1 MNTQHS
7 RNPRGLSLR
16 HVTLRQ
22 LKVFESV
29 ARHLSYSRAA
39 DELGLTQPAVSMQ
52 IKALVEQVGLP
63 LFDQIGRKIS
73 LTDAGHELYRHAH
86 EVARQLGAAEEALA
100 TLKGLAGGKLDIAV
114 VSTAK
119 YFAPQ
124 LLARFL
130 KDHPGVQLKLSVN
143 NREVVMRQLAENE
156 TDLAITG
163 RPPQRMETVA
173 EAFAPHPHVIIAPPE
188 HPLAGKRG
196 IPLTRLAAETFVV
209 REPGSGTRG
218 LLERLFSENQVPLNM
233 SLEMASNETIKQAVM
248 AGMGISLLSLHTIGL
263 ELETGRLVALD
274 VKGTPIERHW
284 HVVHLQHKHLSPVAR
299 AFKDYL
305 LAAGGPFLARFARLR

>member
-1 MNTQHS
+1 MHAQH
-7 RNPRGLSLR
+7 RRKPRGLTLR
-16 HVTLRQ
+16 NATLRQ

-39 DELGLTQPAVSMQ
+39 AELHMTQPAASMQ
-52 IKALVEQVGLP
+52 VKALAEQAGLP
-63 LFDQIGRKIS
+63 LFDQLGKKVF
-73 LTDAGHELYRHAH
+73 LTDAGHELYRHVHA
-86 EVARQLGAAEEALA
+86 VARQLVEAEEALA
-100 TLKGLAGGKLDIAV
+100 ALKGLSGGKLDIAV

-124 LLARFL
+124 LLARFMRE
-130 KDHPGVQLKLSVN
+130 HPGVTLKLSVN

-173 EAFAPHPHVIIAPPE
+173 EAFAPHPHVIIAAPE
-188 HPLAGKRG
+188 HALAGMRN

-218 LLERLFSENQVPLNM
+218 LLERLFAENQVPLNM
-233 SLEMASNETIKQAVM
+233 SLEMSSNETIKQAVM
-248 AGMGISLLSLHTIGL
+248 AGMGVSLLSLHTIGL
-263 ELETGRLVALD
+263 ELETGRLCALD
-274 VKGTPIERHW
+274 VKGTPIMRHW
-284 HVVHLQHKHLSPVAR
+284 HVVHLEQKHLSPVAQ
-299 AFKDYL
+299 AFKAYL
-305 LAAGGPFLARFARLR
+305 LAAGGPFLEDFARLR